1 MEEEDRISNLPDSI
15 LCYILSFLP
24 TKQVVATS
32 ILSKNWNRLWRS
44 VPSFDFEYKDLS
56 SKEFEKDY
64 RHFLHSAHSF
74 LLSRHLD
81 QTLHRLFLKCFS
93 RSFDHISIQTLFK
106 AATSGSCKLQHLHLS
121 LDHKCV
127 MPSVIFSWKTL
138 VILKLASLKVE
149 AISFVDLPLL
159 KTLYLEDVRFLDNID
174 CSQLFSRTP
183 NLEDLEVTL
192 ARGMVGKFGRFNVG
206 KFDGLTKLVKANI
219 DELVPL
225 GIVKNVEVL
234 FIKRVMPVNFVYF
247 PFSKKQ
253 NAILDVL
260 ILFCMSCRYMN
271 ET

>member
-1 MEEEDRISNLPDSI
+1 
-15 LCYILSFLP
+15 
-24 TKQVVATS
+24 
-32 ILSKNWNRLWRS
+32 
-44 VPSFDFEYKDLS
+44 
-56 SKEFEKDY
+56 
-64 RHFLHSAHSF
+64 
-74 LLSRHLD
+74 
-81 QTLHRLFLKCFS
+81 
-93 RSFDHISIQTLFK
+93 
-106 AATSGSCKLQHLHLS
+106 
-121 LDHKCV
+121 
-127 MPSVIFSWKTL
+127 
-138 VILKLASLKVE
+138 VE

-159 KTLYLEDVRFLDNID
+159 KILHLNSVTFLDNID

-192 ARGMVGKFGRFNVG
+192 TLGMVGKFGRFNVG